1 MRLWNINN
9 KHVPHW
15 NTKAAGMKETIKKGK
30 LRKDKTKSKIKLI
43 KKTKDN
49 QVTFEIQVNNTMLC
63 FTDDEVK
70 ADILYNLI
78 KDKITKYV
86 EFQK

>member
-1 MRLWNINN
+1 
-9 KHVPHW
+9 
-15 NTKAAGMKETIKKGK
+15 MKETIKKGK